1 MDQNPNNKTNCQFT
15 RKKIEEFSY
24 GLNDV
29 IGKGYSSHVYKGR
42 HDQTGNVLIYAD
54 ELVAVKV
61 IDMKMLKNEIN
72 RTLLDSEV
80 EILKEL
86 KSVPSVLTLHEVYT
100 TKNNTY
106 IITELCSSDLNKKIK
121 VKMSEDEVFL
131 AMDQIIQGY
140 LQIYQKE
147 IVHRDLKPANILI
160 TEKDECKIADFGF
173 AIKASELLKPSKYNV
188 GSPLYMAPES
198 LKKN

>member
-1 MDQNPNNKTNCQFT
+1 MDQNPNNKINCQFT

-42 HDQTGNVLIYAD
+42 HDQTGNVLIYSD

-80 EILKEL
+80 
-86 KSVPSVLTLHEVYT
+86 
-100 TKNNTY
+100 
-106 IITELCSSDLNKKIK
+106 
-121 VKMSEDEVFL
+121 
-131 AMDQIIQGY
+131 
-140 LQIYQKE
+140 
-147 IVHRDLKPANILI
+147 
-160 TEKDECKIADFGF
+160 
-173 AIKASELLKPSKYNV
+173 
-188 GSPLYMAPES
+188 
-198 LKKN
+198 